1 MRKWLLAFLM
11 LILPLQWTAALAA
24 DCCLRHDGQEP
35 GQAQHAGMTSAHTMH
50 VMHAEHARPAG
61 HADHVDH
68 AAHAKNQMPGEQ
80 AKLDASPDANSAGN
94 APSDCSMDCVGCHL
108 HHCAAAVFELVAFA
122 ALNPLGGDDTPY
134 LSRLPV
140 PRPDTLLRPPLARLA

>member
-24 DCCLRHDGQEP
+24 DCCLRHEGQGP
-35 GQAQHAGMTSAHTMH
+35 AQHAGMASA
-50 VMHAEHARPAG
+50 HAEHAD
-61 HADHVDH
+61 HAQH
-68 AAHAKNQMPGEQ
+68 AAHAKTQLPGEQ
-80 AKLDASPDANSAGN
+80 AKLDADLNGN
-94 APSDCSMDCVGCHL
+94 VPSDCSMDCVGCHV
-108 HHCAAAVFELVAFA
+108 HHCAAAVFEFAAFA
-122 ALNPLGGDDTPY
+122 ALSPLGGDDTPY